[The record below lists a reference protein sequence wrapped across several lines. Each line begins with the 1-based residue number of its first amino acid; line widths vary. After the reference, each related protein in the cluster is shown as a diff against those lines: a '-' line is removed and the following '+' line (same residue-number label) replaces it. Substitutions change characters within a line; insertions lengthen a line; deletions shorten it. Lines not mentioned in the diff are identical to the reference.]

1 MIIKTVQTDTITLA
15 SHRLHDVLDK
25 ALPKIEDKS
34 VIVVTS
40 KIVSLCEGRVVKV
53 GEADKDELIKQESD
67 QYIPTSMSPLGV
79 TLTVTRNLLV
89 PSAGIDES
97 NGNGYYILWPKD
109 PQASAVS
116 LRSYLAKKHGLT
128 HLGVLITDSRTTPM
142 RWGTTGIALSY
153 SGFAGI
159 NDFIGKPDLF
169 GRKMEMTMVNVAD
182 GLAAAAV
189 LAMGETNEQTPLAII
204 SDAPF
209 IHFDAHKPTPKE
221 LETWQIPMN
230 IDLYGPLLSRG
241 PWQKGG
247 KNNRH

>member
-1 MIIKTVQTDTITLA
+1 MIVQTVKTEKITVG
-15 SHRLHDVLDK
+15 SHTLNKVLDT
-25 ALPKIEDKS
+25 ALPQVAEKS
-34 VIVVTS
+34 IIVVTS
-40 KIVSLCEGRVVKV
+40 KIVSLCEGRVVKI
-53 GEADKDELIKQESD
+53 GEADKDELIKQESE
-67 QYIPTSMSPLGV
+67 QFIPADMSPLRV

-109 PQASAVS
+109 PHASAVAI
-116 LRSYLAKKHGLT
+116 RSYFANKHRVDD
-128 HLGVLITDSRTTPM
+128 LGVLITDSRTTPM

-153 SGFAGI
+153 SGFAGL
-159 NDFIGKPDLF
+159 NDFIGQPDLF
-169 GRKMEMTMVNVAD
+169 GRKMEMTMINVAD

-189 LAMGETNEQTPLAII
+189 LAMGETNEQTPVALIT
-204 SDAPF
+204 DAEF
-209 IHFDAHKPTPKE
+209 VHFDAGKPTATE

-247 KNNRH
+247 QK

>member
-1 MIIKTVQTDTITLA
+1 MIINTVQTDKIIVGSHTIY
-15 SHRLHDVLDK
+15 DVLDT
-25 ALPKIEDKS
+25 ALAKMSERSI
-34 VIVVTS
+34 VVVTS

-53 GEADKDELIKQESD
+53 GDADKDELIKQEA
-67 QYIPTSMSPLGV
+67 QLYIPTEMSPLGV
-79 TLTVTRNLLV
+79 TLTVTQNLLV

-109 PQASAVS
+109 PQASAVAIRTHLS
-116 LRSYLAKKHGLT
+116 KKHKLT

-142 RWGTTGIALSY
+142 RWGTSGIALSY

-159 NDFIGKPDLF
+159 NDFIGQPDLF

-204 SDAPF
+204 TNAEF
-209 IHFDAHKPTPKE
+209 IHFDKHKPTPKE

-247 KNNRH
+247 KNK

>member
-1 MIIKTVQTDTITLA
+1 MIIKTLQTEKITVGSPPLPE
-15 SHRLHDVLDK
+15 VLDK
-25 ALPKIEDKS
+25 ALPHITEQS
-34 VIVVTS
+34 IIVITS
-40 KIVSLCEGRVVKV
+40 KIVSLCEGRVIKI
-53 GEADKDELIKQESD
+53 GEADKDELIKQESE
-67 QYIPTSMSPLGV
+67 QYIPTDMSPLGV
-79 TLTVTRNLLV
+79 TLTVTKNLLV

-97 NGNGYYILWPKD
+97 NGNGYYILWPED
-109 PQASAVS
+109 PQTSAVS
-116 LRSYLAKKHGLT
+116 IRSHLVKKHGIT
-128 HLGVLITDSRTTPM
+128 DIGVLITDSRTTPM
-142 RWGTTGIALSY
+142 RWGTTGIALAY

-204 SDAPF
+204 TDAEF
-209 IHFDAHKPTPKE
+209 IHFDASKPTPKE
-221 LETWQIPMN
+221 LETWQIPMD

-247 KNNRH
+247 KNK

>member
-1 MIIKTVQTDTITLA
+1 
-15 SHRLHDVLDK
+15 
-25 ALPKIEDKS
+25 
-34 VIVVTS
+34 
-40 KIVSLCEGRVVKV
+40 
-53 GEADKDELIKQESD
+53 
-67 QYIPTSMSPLGV
+67 MSPLRV

-109 PQASAVS
+109 PQATAAAI
-116 LRSYLAKKHGLT
+116 RSYFAKKHRIAD
-128 HLGVLITDSRTTPM
+128 LGVLITDSRTTPM

-153 SGFAGI
+153 SGFAGL

-189 LAMGETNEQTPLAII
+189 LAMGETNEQTPVALIT
-204 SDAPF
+204 DAEF
-209 IHFDAHKPTPKE
+209 VHFDAGKPTATE

-247 KNNRH
+247 K